1 LTASGRSLYDTVMR
15 RASFIVPTL
24 GAAGIWIAAG
34 VWLPWWLIALAAAA
48 FAIWLAATG
57 AGRRTG
63 SITAAGIATLPQ
75 RLGGASVALVGIAGV
90 VGVLVA
96 LLAMGN
102 GFKATL
108 QATGSDDTA
117 IVLNSSAPS
126 EVSSA
131 LDQNSVKLIGNE
143 PQVMRDA
150 EGRPIAS
157 PELLLAVSLADE
169 SNGLVDDVSLRG
181 VGPEV
186 WALRPNVKM
195 IAGRRFHTGLREL
208 IVGKYAAREFA
219 HTSVGSTLDLNGE
232 PWKVVGE
239 FDSADAHNSELWADS
254 NVVAATFQ
262 RGSSV
267 NAVTVRLGSAKQF
280 ATFKAALASDP
291 QLNVRT
297 NTTRAYY
304 GDQAKGLTKLIR
316 TLGSI
321 VAAIMGIGAVAGALN
336 SMYSAVSARTREI
349 ATLRAIGFRGA
360 PVVVSV
366 MIETMLLA
374 LAGGAVGAGV
384 AWLLFDNYTAS
395 TIGANY
401 SEMVFQF
408 RVSPALLGTGLR
420 VALVIGFLGGLL
432 PALRA
437 ARMPV
442 ADALRKL

>member
-1 LTASGRSLYDTVMR
+1 MPKPV
-15 RASFIVPTL
+15 FIMTTL
-24 GAAGIWIAAG
+24 GAAAIWIALG
-34 VWLPWWLIALAAAA
+34 VWLPWWLIAVAVAAAA
-48 FAIWLAATG
+48 IWLVATP

-90 VGVLVA
+90 VGVLIA

-102 GFKATL
+102 GFQATL

-117 IVLNSSAPS
+117 IVLSSDSPS
-126 EVSSA
+126 EISSV
-131 LDQNSVKLIGNE
+131 LDQSSVRLMGNE

-150 EGRPIAS
+150 QGRPIAS
-157 PELLLAVSLADE
+157 PELLSVVSLPDE
-169 SNGLVDDVSLRG
+169 SNGLVADVSLRG

-186 WALRPNVKM
+186 WALRPNVKI

-208 IVGKYAAREFA
+208 IVGKDAAQEFA
-219 HTSVGSTLDLNGE
+219 HTSIGSTLDLDGD

-239 FDSADAHNSELWADS
+239 FDSGDAYNSELWADA
-254 NVVAATFQ
+254 NVVATTFH
-262 RGSSV
+262 RGSST
-267 NAVTVRLGSAKQF
+267 NSLTVRLKSAKQF
-280 ATFKAALASDP
+280 DTFKAALASDP
-291 QLNVRT
+291 QLNVEAH
-297 NTTRAYY
+297 TTRAYY
-304 GDQAKGLTKLIR
+304 ADQAKDLTKLIR
-316 TLGSI
+316 VLGSI
-321 VAAIMGIGAVAGALN
+321 VAAIMGVGAVAGALN

-349 ATLRAIGFRGA
+349 ATLRAIGFRGG
-360 PVVVSV
+360 PVVISV

-374 LAGGAVGAGV
+374 LVGGAVGAGV

-395 TIGANY
+395 TVGANY
-401 SEMVFQF
+401 NEMVFQF
-408 RVSPALLGTGLR
+408 RVSPALLGSGLR
-420 VALVIGFLGGLL
+420 LALVIGFLGGLF